1 VRGTNLLAEDSRY
14 LRSAFVSKKQGKEKK
29 MKIIG
34 TNNFFSSKNEKY

>member
-14 LRSAFVSKKQGKEKK
+14 LRAFVSKKQGKEKK